1 MDNSHP
7 APPGTWLAL
16 VALTVGVVWA
26 AWLGTTRRVLPES
39 GPAPTRTVAG
49 APVWPDMRIDI
60 NEAGPAELDLLPGI
74 GPKLAERITA
84 DRSALGRF
92 TSVSDLQR
100 VSGVGPVTVE
110 RIRPYVVAGE
120 KGVGVQ
126 GPGFGG
132 RPQPRTTNP

>member
-1 MDNSHP
+1 
-7 APPGTWLAL
+7 
-16 VALTVGVVWA
+16 
-26 AWLGTTRRVLPES
+26 
-39 GPAPTRTVAG
+39 
-49 APVWPDMRIDI
+49 MRIDI

-132 RPQPRTTNP
+132 RPKPRTTNP

>member
-1 MDNSHP
+1 MRGEQ
-7 APPGTWLAL
+7 AG
-16 VALTVGVVWA
+16 
-26 AWLGTTRRVLPES
+26 LG
-39 GPAPTRTVAG
+39 
-49 APVWPDMRIDI
+49 IDI

-74 GPKLAERITA
+74 GPMLAERITA
-84 DRSALGRF
+84 DRIAQGRF

-126 GPGFGG
+126 GAGLGPTTE
-132 RPQPRTTNP
+132 PQTPSP